1 MKKILVIE
9 DDKFVTKQI
18 IYTLKTQNYVLE
30 NARNGAEGINKA
42 KSFKPDLII
51 CDIMM
56 PQMNGF
62 EVLEKLKEAV
72 DTRQI
77 PFIFVTSISDKEH
90 IKNALKMGAEDFIT
104 KPFTAAEL
112 IESVRER
119 FKNQEIIEK
128 EVQKKFDKLRRN
140 IIYAMPHEFQ
150 TPVTTIYG
158 FSELLYEGAENMDRK
173 KIKEVAEAIMNSAD
187 RLINLIHKYIDYSR
201 IEVLVSDPAEAKRVR
216 ESTFSNLITI
226 ITSVCTAKATHWGR
240 DDDLTLDLRE
250 ADVFITIENLSKI
263 VEELIDNAF
272 KFSKPG
278 TPVRVKTFN
287 DGDYYVIKVTDNG
300 RGIKD
305 LKLEE
310 IGAYIQFERNI
321 YEQQGSGF
329 GLIMVKRLVEIH
341 NGKFF
346 FESIPDQ
353 ETTFTVKLRLKE

>member
-9 DDKFVTKQI
+9 DDKLVTKQI
-18 IYTLKTQNYVLE
+18 MYTLKTQNYVLE
-30 NARNGAEGINKA
+30 NARNGVEGIEKA
-42 KSFKPDLII
+42 KSFKPDLIV

-62 EVLEKLKEAV
+62 KVLETLKETV

-77 PFIFVTSISDKEH
+77 PFIFVTSMSDKEH

-104 KPFTAAEL
+104 KPFTANEL
-112 IESVRER
+112 LESVRDR
-119 FKNQEIIEK
+119 FKNQEIIEE

-158 FSELLYEGAENMDRK
+158 FSELLYKGAGDMDRE
-173 KIKEVAEAIMNSAD
+173 KIKEVAEAIMKSAD

-216 ESTFSNLITI
+216 ESTFCNLIAI
-226 ITSVCTAKATHWGR
+226 ITSVCTAKATHWKR
-240 DDDLTLDLRE
+240 IDDLSLDLQE
-250 ADVFITIENLSKI
+250 ANVFITIENLSKI

-272 KFSKPG
+272 KFSEPG
-278 TPVRVKTFN
+278 TPVHVKSFN
-287 DGDYYVIKVTDNG
+287 EGDYYVIKIIDNG

-341 NGKFF
+341 NGVFYF
-346 FESIPDQ
+346 DSIPGQ